1 MARYAL
7 FVMVFPANNVSSV
20 GLKMRGGGFVCVL
33 SKQKQ
38 QQSSSQIA
46 LDLTQWLFHTH
57 THKNK
62 ISVKTPSVQTLI
74 NLIETSVILSCIQT
88 QLLACSVWNKSMLNN
103 P

>member
-7 FVMVFPANNVSSV
+7 FVMVFPANNVFSV

-57 THKNK
+57 EQK
-62 ISVKTPSVQTLI
+62 Q
-74 NLIETSVILSCIQT
+74 NLS
-88 QLLACSVWNKSMLNN
+88 
-103 P
+103 